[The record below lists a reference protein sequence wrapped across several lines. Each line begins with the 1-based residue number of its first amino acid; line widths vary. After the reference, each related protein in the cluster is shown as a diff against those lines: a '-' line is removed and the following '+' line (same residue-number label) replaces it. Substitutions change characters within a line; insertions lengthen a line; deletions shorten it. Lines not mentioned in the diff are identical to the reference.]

1 MTARP
6 LEAIDG
12 GRASDGWARLWAS
25 DRWPLRELPH
35 NDLHGTVRAGS
46 ILFSGISQ
54 RWVKEA
60 AKRWVRARLLVGGAP
75 TTMANYVQHVGT
87 FSAWL
92 ADRAPGVRSP
102 AGVTRTVLEDWLL
115 AVRASGLAMA
125 SKAARVTAV
134 RLFLEEQWEDGLAGL
149 PRNAMIHV
157 GEVPHSRSRLPR
169 GIEAPVF
176 DQFVDPSNLA
186 LLPCE
191 QHRAVILLLAFT
203 GLRISSIVTL
213 RRDALQIGSDNHPY
227 LRYVNVKL
235 RREAVIPIGP
245 ALVEQLR
252 RQEDS
257 LTGIYG
263 ADGTDFLLPSPPEG
277 MQGPSRGGG
286 HHITPLTAR
295 RIVKDYVRKAE
306 IRDSQGRL
314 AVWVHPHRFRHHLG
328 TSLVNEGVPLSVI
341 QRVLDHGSIEMTARY
356 AHLDDETVKRDGA
369 IDDRLDAGGGT
380 VAHRERFD
388 QRVGPV
394 MPRRGG
400 GRSEHSRHRAQ
411 LRGDLLGVAA
421 VLDEHVERLHHAR
434 ADVRV
439 GELVAT
445 GDRGAAAGEVLQLR
459 LVGVQLRAQARE
471 HANDHQADRRDRDR
485 PPKHDARPA
494 PPGPVFGMAPVDQ
507 SPRHH
512 PNVVDP
518 LTENG
523 EQRRQQGERRE
534 HGDGGNQHAADATVG
549 LRARGDEGRRL
560 ECRRARDGL
569 QAARWSD
576 VRGWDQGHGGRHDEN
591 GREGRRRALLSVSST
606 NT

>member
-1 MTARP
+1 MTGRP

-35 NDLHGTVRAGS
+35 SDLHSTVRAGS

-54 RWVKEA
+54 RWLKEA
-60 AKRWVRARLLVGGAP
+60 AKRWVRARLLAGGAP

-92 ADRAPGVRSP
+92 ADRAPGVSSP

-149 PRNAMIHV
+149 PRGAMIHG
-157 GEVPHSRSRLPR
+157 GEVPHSRSRRLPR

-176 DQFVDPSNLA
+176 DQFIDPSNLA
-186 LLPCE
+186 LLPSE
-191 QHRAVILLLAFT
+191 QHRTVILLLAFT
-203 GLRISSIVTL
+203 GLRVSSIVTL
-213 RRDALQIGSDNHPY
+213 PRDALQIGSDNHPY

-252 RQEDS
+252 RQEKS

-263 ADGTDFLLPSPPEG
+263 SDGTDFLLPSPPEG

-328 TSLVNEGVPLSVI
+328 TSMVNEGVPLSVI
-341 QRVLDHGSIEMTARY
+341 QRVLDHASIEMTAHY
-356 AHLDDETVKRDGA
+356 AHLDDETVKREIARFHERVNIRGERIALPVGGPLEEAAWMKERIARAKQALPNGYCGLPLQQSCPHPNACLSCENFLTDRSFRRIHEQQLTHTRTLCERAEKNENMRLVELLEGDERSLRRILDG
-369 IDDRLDAGGGT
+369 LDALEAKDSQQSPSAGID
-380 VAHRERFD
+380 VIELAS
-388 QRVGPV
+388 
-394 MPRRGG
+394 RRN
-400 GRSEHSRHRAQ
+400 AN
-411 LRGDLLGVAA
+411 AP
-421 VLDEHVERLHHAR
+421 
-434 ADVRV
+434 
-439 GELVAT
+439 
-445 GDRGAAAGEVLQLR
+445 GDR
-459 LVGVQLRAQARE
+459 
-471 HANDHQADRRDRDR
+471 
-485 PPKHDARPA
+485 
-494 PPGPVFGMAPVDQ
+494 
-507 SPRHH
+507 
-512 PNVVDP
+512 
-518 LTENG
+518 T
-523 EQRRQQGERRE
+523 
-534 HGDGGNQHAADATVG
+534 
-549 LRARGDEGRRL
+549 
-560 ECRRARDGL
+560 
-569 QAARWSD
+569 
-576 VRGWDQGHGGRHDEN
+576 
-591 GREGRRRALLSVSST
+591 
-606 NT
+606 